1 MTRAETARS
10 LVVAG
15 WAAGVALILAGWT
28 PVPAIAIL
36 ATVTALAAVWA
47 WRGGAL
53 LTGTWHA
60 LRFVRL
66 LRRLKTEGILDRP

>member
-15 WAAGVALILAGWT
+15 WVAGIALILAGWT

-36 ATVTALAAVWA
+36 AIVTAAAVVAA
-47 WRGGAL
+47 WRDGAL

-66 LRRLKTEGILDRP
+66 LRRLRTASALDRT